1 MTTFHE
7 AQVPIWASRTFMYR
21 INLIFHMRSIAFV
34 FSLVLSLNAL
44 VLSAQ
49 EFGYASYYSDEYN
62 GSETAYGE
70 IYDRGKMTAAHKMH
84 PLGTR
89 LRVTRLDTKKSVI
102 VRVNDRGP
110 YLKGR
115 IVELSY
121 AAAKQL
127 GMLNDTNLEVKVEV
141 VGQDVAV
148 KEEAKTPPIAVP
160 AANTEE
166 LVKPTTTANATP
178 PPAPVET
185 KPAPVVVAE
194 KKVITAP
201 VKPTTKLQVDKNKLV
216 RGDMS
221 TSGLYS
227 IAIAHSDKKG
237 FGVQVASVTTY
248 ESMLDK
254 VAQLQGK
261 WFDNILISM
270 EGGKKFRV
278 ILGPF
283 DTEGSARAYE
293 SNLKK
298 NKKID
303 GFVVNLA
310 ELK

>member
-1 MTTFHE
+1 MK
-7 AQVPIWASRTFMYR
+7 
-21 INLIFHMRSIAFV
+21 SITFV
-34 FSLVLSLNAL
+34 FTLVLSFNAI
-44 VLSAQ
+44 VLCAQ

-121 AAAKQL
+121 AAAKLL
-127 GMLNDTNLEVKVEV
+127 GILNEGQVEVKVEV
-141 VGQDVAV
+141 VGQEVAKREEPKTNPVAV
-148 KEEAKTPPIAVP
+148 PTT
-160 AANTEE
+160 NTEE
-166 LVKPTTTANATP
+166 VAKPTTTAVNTTP

-185 KPAPVVVAE
+185 KPAPVEVAE
-194 KKVITAP
+194 KKVNVVAEP
-201 VKPTTKLQVDKNKLV
+201 VKPSTKFQVDKNKLV
-216 RGDMS
+216 RGDMG
-221 TSGLYS
+221 TSGLFK
-227 IAIAHSDKKG
+227 IAIEHSDKKG
-237 FGVQVASVTTY
+237 FGVQVASVSSY
-248 ESMLDK
+248 ESMMEK
-254 VAQLQGK
+254 VAELQGK

-270 EGGKKFRV
+270 VGGKKFRV

-283 DTEGSARAYE
+283 DTEGSAKAYDN
-293 SNLKK
+293 NLKK
-298 NKKID
+298 KRID

>member
-1 MTTFHE
+1 
-7 AQVPIWASRTFMYR
+7 
-21 INLIFHMRSIAFV
+21 MRSITFV
-34 FSLVLSLNAL
+34 FTLVLSLNAL
-44 VLSAQ
+44 VLCAQ

-127 GMLNDTNLEVKVEV
+127 GMLNDGQVEVKVEV
-141 VGQDVAV
+141 VGQEVAQ
-148 KEEAKTPPIAVP
+148 KEEPKTNPIAVP
-160 AANTEE
+160 TTNTEE
-166 LVKPTTTANATP
+166 VAKPTTTAVNTTP

-185 KPAPVVVAE
+185 KPAPVEVAE
-194 KKVITAP
+194 KKVNVVAAP
-201 VKPTTKLQVDKNKLV
+201 VKPSTKFQVDKNKLV
-216 RGDMS
+216 RGDMG
-221 TSGLYS
+221 TSGLFQ

-237 FGVQVASVTTY
+237 FGVQVASVSSY
-248 ESMLDK
+248 ESMMEK
-254 VAQLQGK
+254 VAELQGK

-270 EGGKKFRV
+270 DGGKKFRV

-283 DTEGSARAYE
+283 DTEGSAKAYDN
-293 SNLKK
+293 NLKK
-298 NKKID
+298 KRID

>member
-1 MTTFHE
+1 
-7 AQVPIWASRTFMYR
+7 
-21 INLIFHMRSIAFV
+21 MRSITFV
-34 FSLVLSLNAL
+34 FTLVLSLNAL
-44 VLSAQ
+44 VLCAQ

-62 GSETAYGE
+62 GSETSYGE
-70 IYDRGKMTAAHKMH
+70 IYDRNKLTAAHKMH

-127 GMLNDTNLEVKVEV
+127 GMLNDGQVEVKVEV
-141 VGQDVAV
+141 VGQEVAKREEPKPNPVAV
-148 KEEAKTPPIAVP
+148 PTT
-160 AANTEE
+160 NTEE
-166 LVKPTTTANATP
+166 VAKPTTTAVNTTP
-178 PPAPVET
+178 PPAPVEK
-185 KPAPVVVAE
+185 KPDPVAVAE
-194 KKVITAP
+194 KKVNVVATP
-201 VKPTTKLQVDKNKLV
+201 VKPSTKLQVDKNKLV
-216 RGDMS
+216 RGDMG
-221 TSGLYS
+221 TSGLFK

-237 FGVQVASVTTY
+237 FGVQVASVSTY
-248 ESMLDK
+248 ESMMEK
-254 VAQLQGK
+254 VAELQGK

-270 EGGKKFRV
+270 DGGKKFRV

-283 DTEGSARAYE
+283 DTEGSAKAYDN
-293 SNLKK
+293 NLKK
-298 NKKID
+298 KRID

>member
-1 MTTFHE
+1 
-7 AQVPIWASRTFMYR
+7 
-21 INLIFHMRSIAFV
+21 MRSITFV

-127 GMLNDTNLEVKVEV
+127 GMLNDGSLEVKVEV

-148 KEEAKTPPIAVP
+148 KEEAKTPPVAVP
-160 AANTEE
+160 AVNTEE
-166 LVKPTTTANATP
+166 PVKPTSTANTTP

-185 KPAPVVVAE
+185 KPAPVAVVE
-194 KKVITAP
+194 KKVNVIAVP
-201 VKPTTKLQVDKNKLV
+201 VKTTTKLQVDKNKLV
-216 RGDMS
+216 RGDLG
-221 TSGLYS
+221 TTGLFQ

-237 FGVQVASVTTY
+237 FGVQVASVGTY
-248 ESMLDK
+248 ESMMDK

-261 WFDNILISM
+261 WFDNILISLD
-270 EGGKKFRV
+270 GGKKFRV

-293 SNLKK
+293 NNLKK
-298 NKKID
+298 KKID

>member
-1 MTTFHE
+1 MK
-7 AQVPIWASRTFMYR
+7 
-21 INLIFHMRSIAFV
+21 SITFV

-127 GMLNDTNLEVKVEV
+127 GMLNDGNLEVKVEV

-148 KEEAKTPPIAVP
+148 KEEGKTPPIAVP
-160 AANTEE
+160 AANTEG
-166 LVKPTTTANATP
+166 LVKPTNTANTPP

-185 KPAPVVVAE
+185 KPAPVAVAE
-194 KKVITAP
+194 KKVNVIAAP
-201 VKPTTKLQVDKNKLV
+201 VKTTTKLQVDKNKLV
-216 RGDMS
+216 RGDMG
-221 TSGLYS
+221 TTGLFQ

-237 FGVQVASVTTY
+237 FGVQVASVGTY

-261 WFDNILISM
+261 WFDNILISLD
-270 EGGKKFRV
+270 GGKKFRV

-293 SNLKK
+293 NNLKK
-298 NKKID
+298 KKID

>member
-1 MTTFHE
+1 
-7 AQVPIWASRTFMYR
+7 
-21 INLIFHMRSIAFV
+21 MRSITFV
-34 FSLVLSLNAL
+34 FSLALTLNTL
-44 VLSAQ
+44 WLGAQ
-49 EFGYASYYSDEYN
+49 EFGYASYYSDDYN
-62 GSETAYGE
+62 NSETAYGE
-70 IYDRGKMTAAHKMH
+70 IYDRNKLTAAHKMH

-115 IVELSY
+115 IVEISY

-127 GMLNDTNLEVKVEV
+127 GMLNEGQVEVKVEV
-141 VGQDVAV
+141 VGQDVV
-148 KEEAKTPPIAVP
+148 QKEEPKEAVAVP
-160 AANTEE
+160 AVNPNPSTEAP
-166 LVKPTTTANATP
+166 KATTTANTTP
-178 PPAPVET
+178 PPAPVEV
-185 KPAPVVVAE
+185 KPAPAPLVAE
-194 KKVITAP
+194 KKVVEAP
-201 VKPTTKLQVDKNKLV
+201 VKPTTKTQIDKSKLV
-216 RGDMS
+216 RGDMG
-221 TSGLYS
+221 TSGLFQ
-227 IAIAHSDKKG
+227 IAIARSDKKG

-248 ESMLDK
+248 ESMMDK

-270 EGGKKFRV
+270 DGGKKFRV

-293 SNLKK
+293 NNLKK
-298 NKKID
+298 KKID

>member
-1 MTTFHE
+1 
-7 AQVPIWASRTFMYR
+7 
-21 INLIFHMRSIAFV
+21 MRSITFV
-34 FSLVLSLNAL
+34 FTLVLSLNAL
-44 VLSAQ
+44 VLCAQ

-62 GSETAYGE
+62 GSETSYGE
-70 IYDRGKMTAAHKMH
+70 IYDRNKLTAAHKMH

-127 GMLNDTNLEVKVEV
+127 GMLNDGQVEVKVEV
-141 VGQDVAV
+141 VGQEVAKREEPKTNPVAV
-148 KEEAKTPPIAVP
+148 PTT
-160 AANTEE
+160 NTEE
-166 LVKPTTTANATP
+166 VAKPTTTAVNTTP
-178 PPAPVET
+178 PPAPVEK
-185 KPAPVVVAE
+185 KPDPVAVAE
-194 KKVITAP
+194 KKVNVVATP
-201 VKPTTKLQVDKNKLV
+201 VKPSTKLQVDKNKLV
-216 RGDMS
+216 RGDMG
-221 TSGLYS
+221 TSGLFK

-237 FGVQVASVTTY
+237 FGVQVASVSTY
-248 ESMLDK
+248 ESMMEK
-254 VAQLQGK
+254 VAELQGK

-270 EGGKKFRV
+270 DGGKKFRV

-283 DTEGSARAYE
+283 DTEGSAKAYDN
-293 SNLKK
+293 NLKK
-298 NKKID
+298 KRID

>member
-1 MTTFHE
+1 MK
-7 AQVPIWASRTFMYR
+7 
-21 INLIFHMRSIAFV
+21 SITFV
-34 FSLVLSLNAL
+34 FTLVLSLNAL

-70 IYDRGKMTAAHKMH
+70 IYDRNKMTAAHKMH

-89 LRVTRLDTKKSVI
+89 LRVTRLDTKKSII

-127 GMLNDTNLEVKVEV
+127 GMLTDGQLEVKVEV
-141 VGQDVAV
+141 VGQEVAV
-148 KEEAKTPPIAVP
+148 KEEPKTPAV
-160 AANTEE
+160 A
-166 LVKPTTTANATP
+166 VTTANVEEIAKPTNTVNVTP
-178 PPAPVET
+178 PPAPVEN
-185 KPAPVVVAE
+185 KPAPEKVVENNVN
-194 KKVITAP
+194 VIAAP
-201 VKPTTKLQVDKNKLV
+201 VKPTTNLQVDKNKLV
-216 RGDMS
+216 RGDMG
-221 TSGLYS
+221 TSGLFK

-237 FGVQVASVTTY
+237 FGVQVASVATY

-261 WFDNILISM
+261 WFDNIMISM
-270 EGGKKFRV
+270 DGGKKFRV

>member
-1 MTTFHE
+1 
-7 AQVPIWASRTFMYR
+7 
-21 INLIFHMRSIAFV
+21 MRSITFV
-34 FSLVLSLNAL
+34 FTLVLSLNAL
-44 VLSAQ
+44 VLCAQ

-127 GMLNDTNLEVKVEV
+127 GMLNDGQVEVKVEV
-141 VGQDVAV
+141 VGQEVAKREEPKTNPVAV
-148 KEEAKTPPIAVP
+148 PTT
-160 AANTEE
+160 NTEE
-166 LVKPTTTANATP
+166 VAKPTTTAINTP
-178 PPAPVET
+178 PPSAPVET
-185 KPAPVVVAE
+185 KPAPVEVAE
-194 KKVITAP
+194 KKVNVVAAP
-201 VKPTTKLQVDKNKLV
+201 VKPSTKLQVDKNKLV
-216 RGDMS
+216 RGDMG
-221 TSGLYS
+221 TSGLFQ

-237 FGVQVASVTTY
+237 FGVQVAMVSTY

-254 VAQLQGK
+254 VAELQGK

-270 EGGKKFRV
+270 DGGKKFRV

-283 DTEGSARAYE
+283 DTAESAKAYDN
-293 SNLKK
+293 NLKK
-298 NKKID
+298 KRIE

>member
-1 MTTFHE
+1 
-7 AQVPIWASRTFMYR
+7 
-21 INLIFHMRSIAFV
+21 MRSITFV
-34 FSLVLSLNAL
+34 FSLVLSLYAS

-49 EFGYASYYSDEYN
+49 EFGYASYYSDEYH

-70 IYDRGKMTAAHKMH
+70 LYDRNKMTAAHKMH

-127 GMLNDTNLEVKVEV
+127 GMTNDGQVEVKVEV
-141 VGQDVAV
+141 VGQEVAQKEEPKTTPVAV
-148 KEEAKTPPIAVP
+148 PTT
-160 AANTEE
+160 NTEE
-166 LVKPTTTANATP
+166 AAKPTTTAVNTP
-178 PPAPVET
+178 PPPVET
-185 KPAPVVVAE
+185 KPAPATVEE
-194 KKVITAP
+194 KKVNVVAAP
-201 VKPTTKLQVDKNKLV
+201 VKPNTQLQVDKNKLV
-216 RGDMS
+216 RGDLG
-221 TSGLYS
+221 TSGLFK

-237 FGVQVASVTTY
+237 FGVQVASVSSY
-248 ESMLDK
+248 ESMMEK
-254 VAQLQGK
+254 VAELQGK

-270 EGGKKFRV
+270 DGGKKFRV

-283 DTEGSARAYE
+283 DTEGSAKAYDN
-293 SNLKK
+293 NLKK
-298 NKKID
+298 KRID

>member
-1 MTTFHE
+1 
-7 AQVPIWASRTFMYR
+7 
-21 INLIFHMRSIAFV
+21 MRSITFV
-34 FSLVLSLNAL
+34 FTLVLSLNAL

-89 LRVTRLDTKKSVI
+89 LRVTRLDSKKSVI

-127 GMLNDTNLEVKVEV
+127 GMLNDGQVEVKVEV
-141 VGQDVAV
+141 LGQEVAKNEESKTNPVAV
-148 KEEAKTPPIAVP
+148 QTT
-160 AANTEE
+160 NTVE
-166 LVKPTTTANATP
+166 VAKPTTTANTTP
-178 PPAPVET
+178 PSAPVET
-185 KPAPVVVAE
+185 KPAPVEVAE
-194 KKVITAP
+194 KNVNVVAAP
-201 VKPTTKLQVDKNKLV
+201 VKPSTQFQVDKNKLV
-216 RGDMS
+216 RGDMG
-221 TSGLYS
+221 TKGLFK

-237 FGVQVASVTTY
+237 FGVQVASVSTY
-248 ESMLDK
+248 ESMMEK
-254 VAQLQGK
+254 VAELQGK

-270 EGGKKFRV
+270 DGGKKFRV

-283 DTEGSARAYE
+283 DTEGSAKAYDN
-293 SNLKK
+293 NLKK
-298 NKKID
+298 KRID

>member
-1 MTTFHE
+1 
-7 AQVPIWASRTFMYR
+7 
-21 INLIFHMRSIAFV
+21 MRSITFV
-34 FSLVLSLNAL
+34 FSLVLSLHAL

-127 GMLNDTNLEVKVEV
+127 GMLNDGNLEVKVEV
-141 VGQDVAV
+141 VGQEALVKDV
-148 KEEAKTPPIAVP
+148 AKTPPVAVP

-166 LVKPTTTANATP
+166 LVKPTTTANTPP

-185 KPAPVVVAE
+185 KPAPVAVVE
-194 KKVITAP
+194 KKVNVIAAP
-201 VKPTTKLQVDKNKLV
+201 IKPTTKLQVDKNKLV
-216 RGDMS
+216 RGDMG
-221 TSGLYS
+221 TSGLFQ

-237 FGVQVASVTTY
+237 FGVQVASVGNY
-248 ESMLDK
+248 EGMLDK

-270 EGGKKFRV
+270 EDGKKFRV

-298 NKKID
+298 KKKID

>member
-1 MTTFHE
+1 
-7 AQVPIWASRTFMYR
+7 
-21 INLIFHMRSIAFV
+21 MRSITFV

-44 VLSAQ
+44 VLGAQ

-127 GMLNDTNLEVKVEV
+127 GMLSDGQLEVKVEV
-141 VGQDVAV
+141 IGQEVAV
-148 KEEAKTPPIAVP
+148 KEEAKTAPVAVP
-160 AANTEE
+160 TANTEE
-166 LVKPTTTANATP
+166 SVKPTTTANATP

-185 KPAPVVVAE
+185 KPAPVEVVE
-194 KKVITAP
+194 KKVNVIAAP
-201 VKPTTKLQVDKNKLV
+201 IKPTTKLQVDKNKLV
-216 RGDMS
+216 RGDLG
-221 TSGLYS
+221 TSGLFS

-237 FGVQVASVTTY
+237 FGVQVASVATY

-254 VAQLQGK
+254 VAQLQGR

-270 EGGKKFRV
+270 DGGKKFRV

-293 SNLKK
+293 NNLKK
-298 NKKID
+298 NKKMD

>member
-1 MTTFHE
+1 
-7 AQVPIWASRTFMYR
+7 
-21 INLIFHMRSIAFV
+21 MRSITLV
-34 FSLVLSLNAL
+34 FTLVLSLNAL
-44 VLSAQ
+44 VLCAQ

-115 IVELSY
+115 VVELSY

-127 GMLNDTNLEVKVEV
+127 GMLNDGQVEVKVEV
-141 VGQDVAV
+141 VGQEVAK
-148 KEEAKTPPIAVP
+148 KEEPKTNPIAVP
-160 AANTEE
+160 TTNTEE
-166 LVKPTTTANATP
+166 VVKPTTTAVNTPP

-185 KPAPVVVAE
+185 KPAPVAVAE
-194 KKVITAP
+194 KKVNVVVAP
-201 VKPTTKLQVDKNKLV
+201 VKPSTKLQVDKNKLV
-216 RGDMS
+216 RGDMG
-221 TSGLYS
+221 TSGLFQ

-237 FGVQVASVTTY
+237 FGVQVAMVSTY

-254 VAQLQGK
+254 VAELQGK

-270 EGGKKFRV
+270 DGGKKFRV

-283 DTEGSARAYE
+283 DTEGSAKAYDN
-293 SNLKK
+293 NLKK
-298 NKKID
+298 KRIE

>member
-1 MTTFHE
+1 
-7 AQVPIWASRTFMYR
+7 
-21 INLIFHMRSIAFV
+21 MRSITFV

-127 GMLNDTNLEVKVEV
+127 GMLNDGSLEVKVEV

-148 KEEAKTPPIAVP
+148 KEEAKTPPVAVP

-166 LVKPTTTANATP
+166 LVKPTNTANTTP

-185 KPAPVVVAE
+185 KPAPVAVVE
-194 KKVITAP
+194 KKVNVIAAP
-201 VKPTTKLQVDKNKLV
+201 VKTTTKLQVDKNKLV
-216 RGDMS
+216 RGDLG
-221 TSGLYS
+221 TTGLFQ

-237 FGVQVASVTTY
+237 FGVQVASVGTY
-248 ESMLDK
+248 ESMMDK

-261 WFDNILISM
+261 WFDNILISLD
-270 EGGKKFRV
+270 GGKKFRV

-293 SNLKK
+293 NNLKK
-298 NKKID
+298 KKID

>member
-1 MTTFHE
+1 
-7 AQVPIWASRTFMYR
+7 
-21 INLIFHMRSIAFV
+21 MRSITFV
-34 FSLVLSLNAL
+34 FTLVLSLHAL

-62 GSETAYGE
+62 GSETSYGE
-70 IYDRGKMTAAHKMH
+70 IYDRNKLTAAHKMH

-127 GMLNDTNLEVKVEV
+127 GMLNDGQVEVKVEV
-141 VGQDVAV
+141 MGQEVAK
-148 KEEAKTPPIAVP
+148 KEEPKTNPIAVP
-160 AANTEE
+160 TANTEE
-166 LVKPTTTANATP
+166 VAKPTTTANTAP
-178 PPAPVET
+178 PPAPAPVET
-185 KPAPVVVAE
+185 KPAPVAVAE
-194 KKVITAP
+194 KKVNVIATP
-201 VKPTTKLQVDKNKLV
+201 VKLSTKLQVDKNKLV
-216 RGDMS
+216 RGDIG
-221 TSGLYS
+221 TRGLFQ

-237 FGVQVASVTTY
+237 FGVQVAMVSTY

-254 VAQLQGK
+254 VAELQGK

-270 EGGKKFRV
+270 DGGKKFRV

-283 DTEGSARAYE
+283 DTAGSAKAYDN
-293 SNLKK
+293 NLKK
-298 NKKID
+298 KRIE
-303 GFVVNLA
+303 GFVVDLA

>member
-1 MTTFHE
+1 
-7 AQVPIWASRTFMYR
+7 
-21 INLIFHMRSIAFV
+21 MRSITFV
-34 FSLVLSLNAL
+34 FTLVLSLHAL

-62 GSETAYGE
+62 GSETSYGE
-70 IYDRGKMTAAHKMH
+70 IYDRNKLTAAHKMH

-127 GMLNDTNLEVKVEV
+127 GMLNDGQVEVKVEV
-141 VGQDVAV
+141 VGQEVAKNEEPKTNPVAV
-148 KEEAKTPPIAVP
+148 PTT
-160 AANTEE
+160 NTEE
-166 LVKPTTTANATP
+166 VAKPTTTAVNTP

-185 KPAPVVVAE
+185 KPAPVEVAE
-194 KKVITAP
+194 KKVNVVAAP
-201 VKPTTKLQVDKNKLV
+201 VKPSTKLQVDKNKLV
-216 RGDMS
+216 RGDIG
-221 TSGLYS
+221 TSGLFK

-237 FGVQVASVTTY
+237 FGVQVASVSTY
-248 ESMLDK
+248 ESMMEK
-254 VAQLQGK
+254 VAELQGK

-270 EGGKKFRV
+270 DGGKKFRV

-283 DTEGSARAYE
+283 ETEGSAKAYDN
-293 SNLKK
+293 NLKK
-298 NKKID
+298 KRID

>member
-1 MTTFHE
+1 
-7 AQVPIWASRTFMYR
+7 
-21 INLIFHMRSIAFV
+21 MRSITFV
-34 FSLVLSLNAL
+34 FSLVLTLNTL
-44 VLSAQ
+44 WLGAQ
-49 EFGYASYYSDEYN
+49 EFGYASYYSDDYN

-70 IYDRGKMTAAHKMH
+70 IYDRNKLTAAHKMH

-115 IVELSY
+115 IVEMSY

-127 GMLNDTNLEVKVEV
+127 GMLNLGQVEVKVEV
-141 VGQDVAV
+141 VGQEVVQKEEPKEPVAV
-148 KEEAKTPPIAVP
+148 PTVNPNTTTEVP
-160 AANTEE
+160 KA
-166 LVKPTTTANATP
+166 TTTANTTP
-178 PPAPVET
+178 PPAPIEN
-185 KPAPVVVAE
+185 KPEPTPVVVE
-194 KKVITAP
+194 KRVVEAP
-201 VKPTTKLQVDKNKLV
+201 VKPSTKTQIDKSKLV
-216 RGDMS
+216 RGDMGA
-221 TSGLYS
+221 SGLFH
-227 IAIAHSDKKG
+227 IAIARSDKKG
-237 FGVQVASVTTY
+237 FGVQVASVSTY
-248 ESMLDK
+248 ESMMDK

-270 EGGKKFRV
+270 DGGKKFRV

-293 SNLKK
+293 NNLKK
-298 NKKID
+298 KKID

>member
-1 MTTFHE
+1 
-7 AQVPIWASRTFMYR
+7 
-21 INLIFHMRSIAFV
+21 MRSITFV
-34 FSLVLSLNAL
+34 FSLVLSLHAL

-127 GMLNDTNLEVKVEV
+127 GMLNDGNLEVKVEV

-166 LVKPTTTANATP
+166 LVKPTTTANTTP
-178 PPAPVET
+178 PPVPVET

-194 KKVITAP
+194 KKVNVIAAP
-201 VKPTTKLQVDKNKLV
+201 VKSTTKLQVDKNKLV
-216 RGDMS
+216 RGDMG
-221 TSGLYS
+221 TSGLFQ

-237 FGVQVASVTTY
+237 FGVQVASVGNY
-248 ESMLDK
+248 EGMLDK

-270 EGGKKFRV
+270 EDGKKFRV

-298 NKKID
+298 KKKID

>member
-1 MTTFHE
+1 
-7 AQVPIWASRTFMYR
+7 
-21 INLIFHMRSIAFV
+21 MRSITFV
-34 FSLVLSLNAL
+34 FSLVLSLHAL

-70 IYDRGKMTAAHKMH
+70 IYDRNKLTAAHKMH

-127 GMLNDTNLEVKVEV
+127 GMLNDGNLEVKVEV
-141 VGQDVAV
+141 VGQDVAK
-148 KEEAKTPPIAVP
+148 KEEVKVPPIAVP
-160 AANTEE
+160 TANTEE
-166 LVKPTTTANATP
+166 TAKPTTTANTTP
-178 PPAPVET
+178 PPAPVEP
-185 KPAPVVVAE
+185 KPAPVEVVE
-194 KKVITAP
+194 KKVNVIAAP
-201 VKPTTKLQVDKNKLV
+201 VKPNTKLQVDKNKLV
-216 RGDMS
+216 RGDMG
-221 TSGLYS
+221 TSGLFQ

-237 FGVQVASVTTY
+237 FGVQVASVGNY

-283 DTEGSARAYE
+283 ETEGSARAYE

>member
-1 MTTFHE
+1 
-7 AQVPIWASRTFMYR
+7 
-21 INLIFHMRSIAFV
+21 MRSITFV

-141 VGQDVAV
+141 VGQEAPV
-148 KEEAKTPPIAVP
+148 KDIAKTPPAAVP

-166 LVKPTTTANATP
+166 LVKPTTTINTTP
-178 PPAPVET
+178 PPVPVET
-185 KPAPVVVAE
+185 KPAPVAVAE
-194 KKVITAP
+194 KKVNVIAAP
-201 VKPTTKLQVDKNKLV
+201 VKTTTKLQVDKNKLV
-216 RGDMS
+216 RGDMA
-221 TSGLYS
+221 TSGLFQ

-237 FGVQVASVTTY
+237 FGVQVASVGTY

-261 WFDNILISM
+261 WFDNILISLD
-270 EGGKKFRV
+270 GGKKFRV

-293 SNLKK
+293 NNLKK
-298 NKKID
+298 KKID

>member
-1 MTTFHE
+1 
-7 AQVPIWASRTFMYR
+7 
-21 INLIFHMRSIAFV
+21 MRSITFV
-34 FSLVLSLNAL
+34 FSLVLTLNTL
-44 VLSAQ
+44 CLSAQ
-49 EFGYASYYSDEYN
+49 EFGYASYYSDDYN

-70 IYDRGKMTAAHKMH
+70 IYDRNKLTAAHKMH

-115 IVELSY
+115 IVEMSY

-127 GMLNDTNLEVKVEV
+127 GMLNEGQVEVKVEV
-141 VGQDVAV
+141 VGQEVV
-148 KEEAKTPPIAVP
+148 QKEEPKEPIAVP
-160 AANTEE
+160 AVNPNTTTTE
-166 LVKPTTTANATP
+166 VPKATTTANTTP
-178 PPAPVET
+178 PPAPVEN
-185 KPAPVVVAE
+185 KPAPTPVVVVE
-194 KKVITAP
+194 KKVVEAP
-201 VKPTTKLQVDKNKLV
+201 VKPSTKTQIDKSKLV
-216 RGDMS
+216 RGDMGN
-221 TSGLYS
+221 SGLFQ
-227 IAIAHSDKKG
+227 IAIARSDKKG
-237 FGVQVASVTTY
+237 FGVQVASVGTY
-248 ESMLDK
+248 ESMMDK

-270 EGGKKFRV
+270 DGGKKFRV

-293 SNLKK
+293 NNLKK
-298 NKKID
+298 KKID

>member
-1 MTTFHE
+1 
-7 AQVPIWASRTFMYR
+7 
-21 INLIFHMRSIAFV
+21 MRSITFV
-34 FSLVLSLNAL
+34 FTLVLSLHAL

-62 GSETAYGE
+62 GSETSYGE
-70 IYDRGKMTAAHKMH
+70 IYDRNKLTAAHKMH

-115 IVELSY
+115 VVELSY

-127 GMLNDTNLEVKVEV
+127 GMLNDGQVEVKVEV
-141 VGQDVAV
+141 VGQDVA
-148 KEEAKTPPIAVP
+148 KREEPKTNPVAVP
-160 AANTEE
+160 TTNREE
-166 LVKPTTTANATP
+166 VAKPTTTVVNTTP

-185 KPAPVVVAE
+185 KPAPVAVAE
-194 KKVITAP
+194 KKVNVVATP
-201 VKPTTKLQVDKNKLV
+201 VKPSTKLQVDKNKLV
-216 RGDMS
+216 RGDMG
-221 TSGLYS
+221 TSGLFK

-237 FGVQVASVTTY
+237 FGVQVASVSTY
-248 ESMLDK
+248 ESMMEK
-254 VAQLQGK
+254 VAELQGK

-270 EGGKKFRV
+270 DGGKKFRV

-283 DTEGSARAYE
+283 DTEGSAKAYDN
-293 SNLKK
+293 NLKK
-298 NKKID
+298 KRID

>member
-1 MTTFHE
+1 
-7 AQVPIWASRTFMYR
+7 
-21 INLIFHMRSIAFV
+21 MRSITFV
-34 FSLVLSLNAL
+34 FTLVLSLNAL
-44 VLSAQ
+44 VLCAQ

-127 GMLNDTNLEVKVEV
+127 GMLNDGQVEVKVEV
-141 VGQDVAV
+141 VGQEVA
-148 KEEAKTPPIAVP
+148 KREEPKTNPIAVP
-160 AANTEE
+160 TTNTGE
-166 LVKPTTTANATP
+166 VAKPTTTANTTP

-185 KPAPVVVAE
+185 KPVPVEVAE
-194 KKVITAP
+194 KKVNVVAAP
-201 VKPTTKLQVDKNKLV
+201 VKPSTKLQVDKNKLV
-216 RGDMS
+216 RGDMG
-221 TSGLYS
+221 TSGLFQ

-237 FGVQVASVTTY
+237 FGVQVAMVSSY
-248 ESMLDK
+248 ESMMEK
-254 VAQLQGK
+254 VAELQGK

-270 EGGKKFRV
+270 DGGKKFRV

-283 DTEGSARAYE
+283 DTEGSAKAYDN
-293 SNLKK
+293 NLKK
-298 NKKID
+298 KRID

>member
-1 MTTFHE
+1 
-7 AQVPIWASRTFMYR
+7 
-21 INLIFHMRSIAFV
+21 
-34 FSLVLSLNAL
+34 
-44 VLSAQ
+44 
-49 EFGYASYYSDEYN
+49 
-62 GSETAYGE
+62 
-70 IYDRGKMTAAHKMH
+70 MTAAHKMH

-127 GMLNDTNLEVKVEV
+127 GMLNDGSLEVKVEV

-148 KEEAKTPPIAVP
+148 KEEAKTPPVAVP
-160 AANTEE
+160 AVNTEE
-166 LVKPTTTANATP
+166 PVKPTSTANTTP

-185 KPAPVVVAE
+185 KPAPVAVVE
-194 KKVITAP
+194 KKVNVIAAP
-201 VKPTTKLQVDKNKLV
+201 VKTTTKLQVDKNKLV
-216 RGDMS
+216 RGDMGI
-221 TSGLYS
+221 SGLFQ

-237 FGVQVASVTTY
+237 FGVQVASVGTY
-248 ESMLDK
+248 ESMMDK

-261 WFDNILISM
+261 WFDNILISLD
-270 EGGKKFRV
+270 GGKKFRV

-293 SNLKK
+293 NNLKK
-298 NKKID
+298 KKID

>member
-1 MTTFHE
+1 
-7 AQVPIWASRTFMYR
+7 
-21 INLIFHMRSIAFV
+21 MRSITFV
-34 FSLVLSLNAL
+34 FTLVLSLNAL
-44 VLSAQ
+44 VLCAQ

-62 GSETAYGE
+62 GSETSYGE
-70 IYDRGKMTAAHKMH
+70 IYDRNKLTAAHKMH

-115 IVELSY
+115 VVELSY

-127 GMLNDTNLEVKVEV
+127 GMLNDGQVEVKVEV
-141 VGQDVAV
+141 VGQEVAK
-148 KEEAKTPPIAVP
+148 KEEPKTNPIAVP
-160 AANTEE
+160 TTNTEE
-166 LVKPTTTANATP
+166 VAKPTTTAVNTPP

-185 KPAPVVVAE
+185 KPAPVAVAE
-194 KKVITAP
+194 KKVNVVVAP
-201 VKPTTKLQVDKNKLV
+201 VKPSTKLQVDKNKLV
-216 RGDMS
+216 RGDMG
-221 TSGLYS
+221 TSGLFQ

-237 FGVQVASVTTY
+237 FGVQVAMVSTY

-254 VAQLQGK
+254 VAELQGK

-270 EGGKKFRV
+270 DGGKKFRV

-283 DTEGSARAYE
+283 DTEGSAKAYDN
-293 SNLKK
+293 NLKK
-298 NKKID
+298 KRIE